1 LERFTDDAW
10 GANDKQFSSFCH
22 GPQGLHSQIMTNNP
36 LEQQQTLGSPLA
48 HQLSDKVG
56 DLQLRQR
63 RSSNIQGQLKHQAEN
78 QGVLK
83 NKQYMG
89 SSRTKT

>member
-1 LERFTDDAW
+1 
-10 GANDKQFSSFCH
+10 
-22 GPQGLHSQIMTNNP
+22 MTNNP

-63 RSSNIQGQLKHQAEN
+63 RSSNIKSQLKHQAEN

-89 SSRTKT
+89 SNMTNAYANGVISAMDGVHRGSQYQQNL